1 MAVPVERFSN
11 LCSEEIIIRSFL
23 SHQKKN
29 VYYDVLEQGD
39 YGSFLPLI
47 YFVIQRMYATFA
59 YLCAKTSLY
68 HVIINN
74 MDEIKKV
81 IIDEKIM
88 DEEWFSLYIESMNQ
102 YHDTEEEL

>member
-1 MAVPVERFSN
+1 
-11 LCSEEIIIRSFL
+11 
-23 SHQKKN
+23 
-29 VYYDVLEQGD
+29 
-39 YGSFLPLI
+39 
-47 YFVIQRMYATFA
+47 
-59 YLCAKTSLY
+59 
-68 HVIINN
+68 